1 MALLLQV
8 ITNLS
13 STDPL
18 VLDDKLG
25 GDSIAASG
33 NRTKTIDSD
42 NVDDEYIRALQN
54 HVNKGEA
61 SVTHGPTAA
70 EEGDVLADFHKAIA
84 QDVSVERTGTQN
96 FAASASESVALA
108 TEMPDANYTV
118 LTDLSADPGASVGPW
133 IANKAVDGFDIV
145 FDAVVT
151 MDVGWVV
158 KPL

>member
-1 MALLLQV
+1 MAFLLQV

-13 STDPL
+13 STDAL
-18 VLDDKLG
+18 ELDAKLG

-33 NRTKTIDSD
+33 NRTKTVDSD
-42 NVDDEYIRALQN
+42 NIDDEYIKACQN

-61 SVTHGPTAA
+61 TITWAPTAA
-70 EEGDVLADFHKAIA
+70 EEGDQLAALHKAIA
-84 QDVSVERTGTQN
+84 QDVAVERTGTQN
-96 FAASASESVALA
+96 FAASASESVAFA
-108 TEMPDANYTV
+108 TEMPDDQYTV
-118 LTDLSADPGASVGPW
+118 LTDLSADPGVSVGPW
-133 IANKAVDGFDIV
+133 IANKTAAGFDIV